1 MAQPTAQF
9 RETLW
14 FKRGDLA
21 EHARPEAADA
31 EANAEVPRA
40 ALLPVE
46 DRYLDDGT
54 ITPADRTTF
63 GLHTGTTAYVPRVRE
78 AAPPDDTTADDD
90 GVLPRLV
97 AEMKRARRRVI
108 AAIGVVAVAGTALV
122 MSVL

>member
-14 FKRGDLA
+14 FKRGDLTEPA
-21 EHARPEAADA
+21 PPEDADA
-31 EANAEVPRA
+31 DADAEVPRA

-54 ITPADRTTF
+54 VTAADRTTF
-63 GLHTGTTAYVPRVRE
+63 GLHTGATAYVPTVRE
-78 AAPPDDTTADDD
+78 AATAEAADD
-90 GVLPRLV
+90 GVLPQLV

-122 MSVL
+122 MAVL